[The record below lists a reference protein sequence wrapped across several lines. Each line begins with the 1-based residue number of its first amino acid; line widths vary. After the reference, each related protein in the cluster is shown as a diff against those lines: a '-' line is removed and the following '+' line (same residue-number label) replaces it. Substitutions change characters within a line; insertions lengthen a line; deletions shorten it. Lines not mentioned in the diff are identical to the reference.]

1 MENRDRGVNLCW
13 AGGMIGMLDALDEEE
28 NSGENGK

>member
-1 MENRDRGVNLCW
+1 MENRDRGGNLFW
-13 AGGMIGMLDALDEEE
+13 AGGMIGMLDVLDEEE